1 MFCCSFCCFWAPK
14 QEVRPLK
21 SCTGTKK
28 NYQKYSPLSMPL
40 LRTNLH
46 CISSPLKS
54 KPLVYAVVINII
66 IIFLF
71 RFLNFLFVHK
81 PSQVENKTKTMAIT
95 LHTHTHKTNT
105 TTHPLP
111 SFLIIIIF
119 LSVTLK
125 KKNGRFCRPLVF
137 FFFCFFFSVCFL

>member
-95 LHTHTHKTNT
+95 IHTHIHTKQTQPPTHF
-105 TTHPLP
+105 LP
-111 SFLIIIIF
+111 SSL
-119 LSVTLK
+119 L
-125 KKNGRFCRPLVF
+125 
-137 FFFCFFFSVCFL
+137 